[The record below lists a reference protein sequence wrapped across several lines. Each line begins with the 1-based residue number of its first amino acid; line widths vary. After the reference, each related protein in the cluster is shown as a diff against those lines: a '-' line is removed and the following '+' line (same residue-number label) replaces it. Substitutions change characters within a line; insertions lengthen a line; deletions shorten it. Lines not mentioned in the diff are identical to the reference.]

1 MEITLASIIGLIN
14 LALIIL
20 VAINNHT
27 NHVKLTTNDLVHLTA
42 DVKTVILRQEGI
54 SEKVNTLATD
64 LAYVKGKFEG
74 YSSKKTFKKSKKAKV
89 SNAA

>member
-42 DVKTVILRQEGI
+42 DVKTLISRQEGI
-54 SEKVNTLATD
+54 SEKVNTLSTD
-64 LAYVKGKFEG
+64 LSYVKGTVDALT
-74 YSSKKTFKKSKKAKV
+74 SKKSKKILNKV
-89 SNAA
+89 